1 MYNGYI
7 KTEHGGNT
15 FMQYREEM
23 QVAKSYKQN
32 YLHGIE
38 HIINQKQREA
48 EEIRASY
55 TKNIFEASADYR
67 EALKKMLGWPLVGHT
82 ADSTLVAGLD
92 DREQKEE
99 FFFFDYDSQC
109 WFMMDSLWRT
119 LTENLDAENIY
130 YTMDGGQELVLENL
144 SSSINTFPSDVP
156 YMGSGFYAA
165 HDDVRGDEGST
176 ED

>member
-1 MYNGYI
+1 MDW
-7 KTEHGGNT
+7 
-15 FMQYREEM
+15 
-23 QVAKSYKQN
+23 A
-32 YLHGIE
+32 
-38 HIINQKQREA
+38 
-48 EEIRASY
+48 
-55 TKNIFEASADYR
+55 
-67 EALKKMLGWPLVGHT
+67 

-176 ED
+176 EDGEASYNTYYDESTGLLLTYHDVFSSEGTLDENGKMFSVFLINKMMRRA